1 MTTKPV
7 HLSTTLFENSRIV
20 HWHPPQHC
28 PACYPVG
35 GEHAVKEA
43 QDRTREERRFEGK
56 RRDKTMDGGRE
67 NETGSIM
74 LEKEDEFM

>member
-1 MTTKPV
+1 M
-7 HLSTTLFENSRIV
+7 
-20 HWHPPQHC
+20 
-28 PACYPVG
+28 
-35 GEHAVKEA
+35 KEA

-67 NETGSIM
+67 DETGSIM